1 MSFQLT
7 RFSFIAVTAF
17 LSIYGQVQDLP
28 VPLAG
33 SVLKVS
39 ETLRQPKNPST
50 NEARLSLE
58 GIGNRE

>member
-7 RFSFIAVTAF
+7 RFSFVAFTAF
-17 LSIYGQVQDLP
+17 LSIYKQVQDLP

-39 ETLRQPKNPST
+39 ETLRQQKNST
-50 NEARLSLE
+50 INP
-58 GIGNRE
+58 GMWQG